1 MPWLLIC
8 GRAHASTIAKDDQ
21 HQAGVCEVVLLGVFV
36 SLTFRAVNQA
46 FFLSGGR
53 LLDVARMSSKD
64 GEDSSHDR
72 AHETFTICNKIELNY
87 YFEVLL
93 Y

>member
-1 MPWLLIC
+1 MINIKQ
-8 GRAHASTIAKDDQ
+8 R
-21 HQAGVCEVVLLGVFV
+21 VCNYEVRSCAVGCLCVFDF
-36 SLTFRAVNQA
+36 SRGQSGI
-46 FFLSGGR
+46 LSFWR
-53 LLDVARMSSKD
+53 ELLDVARMSSKD
-64 GEDSSHDR
+64 GEDSSHDK